1 MARFTGARF
10 TVARFTGA
18 RFTVARFTGAR
29 FTVARFTVAS
39 ELARAGARSGPTP
52 GYAFVQADCGVWF
65 WGCFAAQREQA
76 HSPQQAHSTQ
86 QARSPHKAHWPQ
98 VNVHGHQSMKP

>member
-1 MARFTGARF
+1 MVRLTGARFTGTRF
-10 TVARFTGA
+10 TVARFTGT
-18 RFTVARFTGAR
+18 RFTS
-29 FTVARFTVAS
+29 ARFTVAS

-52 GYAFVQADCGVWF
+52 GSAFVQTGCGVWF

-76 HSPQQAHSTQ
+76 HSPQQAYSPQ
-86 QARSPHKAHWPQ
+86 QARSPQPHARQ

>member
-1 MARFTGARF
+1 MARFIGARF
-10 TVARFTGA
+10 TVARFTGG
-18 RFTVARFTGAR
+18 RFTVARFIGAR

-52 GYAFVQADCGVWF
+52 GNEFVQADCGVWF

-76 HSPQQAHSTQ
+76 HSPQQA
-86 QARSPHKAHWPQ
+86 RSPHKAHWPR
-98 VNVHGHQSMKP
+98 VDVHGHQSMKP